1 MCPFLTAGESGGALS
16 PQPDKQE
23 RGPHRTT
30 AMYNQLDW
38 REVLLDG
45 HPQEPHVLVF
55 SPMFAL
61 SLTL

>member
-1 MCPFLTAGESGGALS
+1 MRLFLTAEVEGGALS

-30 AMYNQLDW
+30 AMHNQLDW

-45 HPQEPHVLVF
+45 HPQEPHVLVL
-55 SPMFAL
+55 SPVFAL